1 VRDIELI
8 VYDLQSASGKLQSA
22 IAMEPVGK
30 RPLSGAQSALFLLLA
45 VNLFNYI
52 DRQILAALEPN
63 IRASFFAPG
72 DLNAMTKT
80 GLLGDAF
87 FVTYMI
93 SAPILGLLADRI
105 SRWLIIGSAVI
116 LWSLA
121 SGGSGLAATF
131 AILFATRICVGIGEG
146 GYGPAAPTILA
157 DLFPIQTRGRI
168 MAIFYAAIPVG
179 SALGYVI
186 GGLVGA
192 HLGWR
197 WAFYLVTP
205 PGLLLGFL
213 CFFQSDPRAGAHHLA
228 QQSPRRSLRDYVRLF
243 RTRSY
248 LINCVAQTLMT
259 FVTGGLG
266 FWVSAYLRYRNQS
279 PDVGMTIFGLI
290 TVVAGLVSTILG
302 GVIAD
307 RLRSRFAGSYF
318 WVSGIGML
326 IACPFFVA
334 TLYTPFP
341 AAWVPMFF
349 AIFFLFVNTGP
360 SNTALA
366 NVSLPSVRATAF
378 AVNILVV
385 HALGDVQAFWL
396 LGYIGGHTNMHVAF
410 LFVSGIIFL
419 SGLAWLVGA
428 KYLPADTAAVETA
441 GTT

>member
-1 VRDIELI
+1 MIYNRRGANCNRQLSM
-8 VYDLQSASGKLQSA
+8 Q
-22 IAMEPVGK
+22 PVGN

-45 VNLFNYI
+45 INLFNYI
-52 DRQILAALEPN
+52 DRQILAALEPD
-63 IRASFFAPG
+63 IRASFFAAG
-72 DLNAMTKT
+72 DVNAMMKT

-93 SAPILGLLADRI
+93 SAPVLGLLADRF
-105 SRWLIIGSAVI
+105 SRWIIVGSAVI

-121 SGGSGLAATF
+121 SGASGLAATF

-157 DLFPIQTRGRI
+157 DLFPIETRGRM

-192 HLGWR
+192 HFGWR

-205 PGLLLGFL
+205 PGLLLGLL
-213 CFFQSDPRAGAHHLA
+213 CFWQRDPRVAAHHLE
-228 QQSPRRSLRDYVRLF
+228 QESPRRSIRDYLRLF

-266 FWVSAYLRYRNQS
+266 FWTAAYLRYRNQS

-290 TVVAGLVSTILG
+290 TVVAGLVSTLLG

-307 RLRSRFAGSYF
+307 KLRSRFAGSYF

-341 AAWVPMFF
+341 AAWIPMFF

-378 AVNILVV
+378 AVNILVI

-396 LGYIGGHTNMHVAF
+396 LGYIGGHANMHVAF

-419 SGLAWLVGA
+419 SGLAWLIGV

>member
-1 VRDIELI
+1 MMQKNGRPG
-8 VYDLQSASGKLQSA
+8 SAAKTA
-22 IAMEPVGK
+22 
-30 RPLSGAQSALFLLLA
+30 LLLLLGI
-45 VNLFNYI
+45 NLFNYI
-52 DRQILAALEPN
+52 DRQILAALEPD
-63 IRASFFAPG
+63 IRATFFAPN
-72 DLNAMTKT
+72 DPNAMTKT

-87 FVTYMI
+87 FVTYML

-105 SRWLIIGSAVI
+105 SRWLIVGSAVI

-131 AILFATRICVGIGEG
+131 GILFATRIFVGIGEG
-146 GYGPAAPTILA
+146 GYGPAAPTIIA
-157 DLFPIQTRGRI
+157 DLFPIQTRGRV
-168 MAIFYAAIPVG
+168 MAIFYTAIPVG

-192 HLGWR
+192 HMGWR
-197 WAFYLVTP
+197 WAFYLVAP
-205 PGLLLGFL
+205 PGILLGLL
-213 CFFQSDPRAGAHHLA
+213 CFLQRDPRIGAQHVERE
-228 QQSPRRSLRDYVRLF
+228 SPRRSLRDYVKLF
-243 RTRSY
+243 QTRSY

-279 PDVGMTIFGLI
+279 PSVGMTIFGLI
-290 TVVAGLVSTILG
+290 TVVAGLVSTLLG

-307 RLRSRFAGSYF
+307 KLRSRFAASYF

-366 NVSLPSVRATAF
+366 NVSLPAVRATAF
-378 AVNILVV
+378 AVNILVI

-419 SGLAWLVGA
+419 SGLVWLIGV
-428 KYLPADTAAVETA
+428 KYLPADTAAVERA
-441 GTT
+441 ESN

>member
-1 VRDIELI
+1 V
-8 VYDLQSASGKLQSA
+8 KKP
-22 IAMEPVGK
+22 M
-30 RPLSGAQSALFLLLA
+30 SGARSALFLLLA
-45 VNLFNYI
+45 INLFNYI
-52 DRQILAALEPN
+52 DRQILAALEPD
-63 IRASFFAPG
+63 IRANFFAAS
-72 DLNAMTKT
+72 DVNAMTKT

-87 FVTYMI
+87 FVTYML
-93 SAPILGLLADRI
+93 SAPILGLLADRF
-105 SRWLIIGSAVI
+105 SRWIIVGSAVI

-131 AILFATRICVGIGEG
+131 AILFVTRVCVGIGEG
-146 GYGPAAPTILA
+146 GYGPAAPTILS
-157 DLFPIQTRGRI
+157 DLFPIETRGRI
-168 MAIFYAAIPVG
+168 MAIFCAAIPVG

-186 GGLVGA
+186 GGLIGA

-197 WAFYLVTP
+197 WAFYLVAP
-205 PGLLLGFL
+205 PGLLLGLL
-213 CFFQSDPRAGAHHLA
+213 CFRQRDPRADARHLS
-228 QQSPRRSLRDYVRLF
+228 QKSPRRSISDYLNLF

-248 LINCVAQTLMT
+248 LINCIAMTLMT

-266 FWVSAYLRYRNQS
+266 FWVPAYLRYRNQS
-279 PDVGMTIFGLI
+279 PAVGMTIFGLI
-290 TVVAGLVSTILG
+290 TVVAGLVSTLLG

-341 AAWVPMFF
+341 AAWLPMFF

-366 NVSLPSVRATAF
+366 NVALPAVRATAF
-378 AVNILVV
+378 AVNILVI
-385 HALGDVQAFWL
+385 HALGDVQAFWF

-410 LFVSGIIFL
+410 LFVSGIIVL
-419 SGLAWLVGA
+419 SGLTWLIGV
-428 KYLPADTAAVETA
+428 KYLPADTAAVESQTA
-441 GTT
+441 E